1 MGEDVLRAQPV
12 GGGMSLLFS
21 ASQEHLLFLPM
32 HPPTPPVPWPLS
44 FQGSGPV
51 YCKTSSWAAVT
62 SCLGKGL
69 YEASTLAS
77 PGLQDF
83 FASASGRERPWQ
95 LTLDHRLLG
104 VGWGGSDL
112 FCSQLGLMRWAG
124 AWARGP

>member
-69 YEASTLAS
+69 YEASTVAS

-104 VGWGGSDL
+104 VGWGAQTYSVPSWGS
-112 FCSQLGLMRWAG
+112 
-124 AWARGP
+124 